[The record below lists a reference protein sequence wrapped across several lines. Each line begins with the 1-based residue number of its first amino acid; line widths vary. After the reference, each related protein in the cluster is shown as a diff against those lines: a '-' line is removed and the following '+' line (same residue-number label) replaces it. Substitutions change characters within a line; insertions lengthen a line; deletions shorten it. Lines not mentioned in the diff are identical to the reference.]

1 MHSEISN
8 SFESLYNETVQSSD
22 LSAISRGTANALIEH
37 LLTTQNDPHAAN
49 LTQQIQEAAA
59 KGDTDMIFRLT
70 DELRQ
75 AKATQSQRGTELVRI
90 AREYTLMDV
99 LRAFPA
105 FREMI
110 YEMGLLVL
118 QKTEEGVKAKKP
130 RTSGTS
136 ARSRRNSE
144 HPQGTIFLISR
155 NGKTLAAQK
164 NNGAPK
170 HPIHE
175 REFFEFLGFEI
186 SGDGRSLVPP
196 TFTNKGG
203 QLVTASSKKVVIED
217 MLAGGKFWADKG
229 YKIAVK
235 PPEPAT
241 SPA

>member
-1 MHSEISN
+1 MHAETDHG
-8 SFESLYNETVQSSD
+8 FEALYKSAVQSSD
-22 LSAISRGTANALIEH
+22 LSVISRGTATALIDH
-37 LLTTQNDPHAAN
+37 LLTTQNDPQATN
-49 LTQQIQEAAA
+49 LTLQIQEAAA
-59 KGDTDMIFRLT
+59 KGDTDTIFRLT

-75 AKATQSQRGTELVRI
+75 AKTAQSQRGTELVRL

-130 RTSGTS
+130 RSGSST
-136 ARSRRNSE
+136 RPRRNSE
-144 HPQGTIFLISR
+144 HPKGTIFLISR

-170 HPIHE
+170 QPAHE

-186 SGDGRSLVPP
+186 SGDGKSLTPP
-196 TFTNKGG
+196 TFTNKDG
-203 QLVTASSKKVVIED
+203 QLVSVSSKKVVID
-217 MLAGGKFWADKG
+217 DLLAGGKFWADKG

-235 PPEPAT
+235 PTETPT
-241 SPA
+241 T